1 MLQTVQGSYSPM
13 KGASY
18 HSQFNGMIKR
28 FNIFI
33 VVKDHGWD
41 IQQHL

>member
-1 MLQTVQGSYSPM
+1 MLQTVQGLYSPM

-18 HSQFNGMIKR
+18 HSQFYGIKR